1 MTKATNGE
9 EITTLDFL
17 TSIIQKSRISFLGAL
32 ESFERQSE
40 DYQKVL
46 AQAIA
51 ERDQYEINSWV
62 GKIAKWQNIRLA
74 SEILG
79 DLILRLEDNPFPG
92 KRCRFFRVCVELY
105 PRLELKHTG
114 RGKMVWNWIFEE
126 FRLPRDYYIVFPEK
140 AEVVDVEEVE
150 RELLKLAGAN
160 NVVTVESAK
169 SVLVWSPKSKI
180 YKVVRCA
187 LEERGWAWK
196 VRRVGSKTE
205 RVICAPKMLHSR

>member
-17 TSIIQKSRISFLGAL
+17 TSIIQRSRISFLGAL

-92 KRCRFFRVCVELY
+92 KRCRFFRVCVEIY
-105 PRLELKHTG
+105 PRLELKHMG

-150 RELLKLAGAN
+150 RELLTVAAN
-160 NVVTVESAK
+160 RDVFPLNEARSVLHWAPTSKTYK
-169 SVLVWSPKSKI
+169 SVK
-180 YKVVRCA
+180 CA
-187 LEERGWAWK
+187 LEERGWVWK
-196 VRRVGSKTE
+196 CSK
-205 RVICAPKMLHSR
+205 RNGKVSKVICVPKR